1 VFLDHHVSFV
11 TIGRALRIRREIF
24 GPCAAL
30 NQHEMLTALVLVH
43 LGQHKRAEPMF
54 RKAYVLATSSRKTPR
69 ALRWLLYNHMVRSGK
84 LGFVLAERPLQ
95 PAWSAEY
102 RDMAFEEPTEEESV
116 LALVVAPDHEHHPPA
131 LGAGA
136 VDIVELVMD
145 DIQETADARERD
157 EAAEAAAHAA
167 HRAQAS
173 AGSSQSD
180 TVRSTSSSRGRAM
193 SAAGRDTGSEKSGE
207 TRTSREH
214 KDAFSTRP
222 RSQQEAVQQE
232 DSGVGG
238 HATTAY
244 DRLQLD
250 GADKEGGGGGQAA
263 DVVRSARSERMSELS
278 SVHVH
283 KGGTPRSERGS
294 SVGTEQAN
302 EDLDMLMGVTVVD
315 MMDHVFS
322 DVVAEF
328 PSARLDHPSARRP
341 QIVDLEYGARKLLRP
356 LTAPGVGRKPARL
369 QQMLAGVRPQTA
381 GAVRP
386 GSALHAIIRF
396 ADDDDVDEDWDGES
410 KKDRKGILSLP
421 RLSMTAVGRSRRRR
435 MDGFDAHDEDGNTA
449 LHAAVRDNDTDAVKS
464 LLEASANASTTNK
477 AGQAPLHLA
486 ARAGH
491 ARIVKLL
498 TGAGAN
504 VNHAGP
510 DGRTPLHFA
519 VESGALGLVQILC
532 ETLGADVSAQS
543 NSGETPLLFAVSV
556 LGADAAVSRYLSTA
570 MASLPGL

>member
-1 VFLDHHVSFV
+1 MDHRVSFV

-24 GPCAAL
+24 GPSAAL

-54 RKAYVLATSSRKTPR
+54 RKAYARATSSRKTPR

-84 LGFVLAERPLQ
+84 LGFVLADRPLQ

-102 RDMAFEEPTEEESV
+102 RDIALEEPTEEESV
-116 LALVVAPDHEHHPPA
+116 LALVVAPDHEHHPPT

-136 VDIVELVMD
+136 VGIVELVMD

-180 TVRSTSSSRGRAM
+180 TVRSASSSRGRAM

-207 TRTSREH
+207 TSREH
-214 KDAFSTRP
+214 KDTFFTSP

-232 DSGVGG
+232 DSVVGG

-244 DRLQLD
+244 DRLQLV
-250 GADKEGGGGGQAA
+250 GADKEGRGGGQAA

-294 SVGTEQAN
+294 SVGTEQAS

-315 MMDHVFS
+315 MMDNVFS

-328 PSARLDHPSARRP
+328 PSSRLGPPSARRP
-341 QIVDLEYGARKLLRP
+341 QIVDSEYGARTLLRP

-369 QQMLAGVRPQTA
+369 QQLLAGVRPQTA

-396 ADDDDVDEDWDGES
+396 ADDEDENEDGDEES
-410 KKDRKGILSLP
+410 KKGRKGILSLP

-464 LLEASANASTTNK
+464 LLEARANASTTNK

-532 ETLGADVSAQS
+532 ETLGADASAQS
-543 NSGETPLLFAVSV
+543 NSCETPLVFALSV
-556 LGADAAVSRYLSTA
+556 LGADAAVPRYLTTA
-570 MASLPGL
+570 MASLPAL